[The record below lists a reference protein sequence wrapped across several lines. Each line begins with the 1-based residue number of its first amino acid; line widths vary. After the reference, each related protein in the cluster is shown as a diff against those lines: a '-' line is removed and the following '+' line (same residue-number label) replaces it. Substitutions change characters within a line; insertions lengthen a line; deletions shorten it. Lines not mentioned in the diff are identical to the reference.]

1 MKEKLYL
8 LNSKSG
14 YVNVKVLLKQLFS
27 IMFRKKPKMV
37 SPRRLACAGSQF
49 PLPIALSWNHLCLL
63 QTSKVHHL
71 TSLALIL
78 QGRDTKIE
86 KGSYK

>member
-27 IMFRKKPKMV
+27 IIFRKMAKMV
-37 SPRRLACAGSQF
+37 SPRRLACA
-49 PLPIALSWNHLCLL
+49 A
-63 QTSKVHHL
+63 KVHHL

-78 QGRDTKIE
+78 QGRDTRIE